1 MAFSPQ
7 ATCELQKQSFA
18 PGAGEVIVFRVGEY
32 WQCDWCT
39 AQEGC
44 PGAGTIIPTTI
55 LPRCYDTEENDYAT
69 GYTIVEP
76 GVCMEYAEEPRT
88 CTPDKP
94 VLQEANPVLVSTGTK
109 VETATD
115 FSTADGLLQVG
126 RHYRSDYG
134 LDRTGVSI
142 VYETLGIGWRSSFGW
157 QLQLRQGFR
166 FFPWFQITDP
176 NGSTYFYQLNSS
188 IGTVTSRGTH
198 SELYTVELDE
208 PVNHPV
214 RFDGGTFHLT
224 MPDNTRVTFEL
235 FKLSGSSTYT
245 EGRVTQ
251 IRKPS
256 GYTQTFSYQTESAR
270 ILSSVTDSFGR
281 ELRFTWK
288 EVTVPGQSYST
299 PKAIERIDL
308 PDGTSLHYSYGQF
321 NPDDPYRDVADKLLK
336 VERKAA
342 DDMVLDSTTYHYEDT
357 RLRHALTGITGHDS
371 VRYATFTYDENGRVT
386 VSEHAGSAERTTFSY
401 AETGNDL
408 YRTTVT
414 NALGKTASYNF
425 RDVGIFRIEEIE
437 GEASANCAAS
447 ERLFGYDAAA
457 PSTFVET
464 TDEEGR
470 ITKYER
476 DDRGRPTKITRAF
489 GTADEHVTEIAWAAG
504 HNGALQI
511 RTPNLQTDYTYDA
524 YGLLTETTRTDTTSH
539 TQPYATS
546 GESRSWSYSYTPEGR
561 LASVDGPLDGTSDTV
576 TFAYDG
582 NFDLS
587 SVTDELGHQTKVLSV
602 NGRGQPTSIEDAN
615 GLRTD
620 LAYDR
625 LGRLSDVTLD
635 PFGLAAR
642 TEIAYD
648 AIGQV
653 TQITRFDG
661 SLLRYT
667 YDEARRLTSV
677 ENGLGERIEFAHDLM
692 GNITGRTIKAADSRI
707 VFAENR
713 TYDELGRLLTSVG
726 AGPRIWRHAYNR
738 LGETTSI
745 TDPRDRSWRY
755 AYDSLGRL
763 IAETDPD
770 NGGIQRAYDG
780 DDNLAL
786 YDDQNGVVTTFLH
799 NGFGEVIEENS
810 PDAGAVVY
818 HRDNRG
824 LITRRTDGRGVVK
837 TYSYDVAGRLTAVS
851 YPGSPDENVTLT
863 YDSTA
868 FDNKGVGRLTGW
880 TDEGGA
886 TGYVYD
892 LLGRV
897 ISETRTIAGHSHTV
911 AYTYDTHG
919 NILTLTYP
927 SGRVVAYER
936 EMEGL
941 VSAVATRAST
951 TSEELVLAA
960 SVAWNPFGEISRI
973 VYGNGLTLNKSF
985 TTNYDLSAMELL
997 EPIDG
1002 YNLFDRVYSYEDTL
1016 NLTRIDD
1023 NLSNRYSE
1031 TYTYDALNRLQ
1042 SADGVHGSRQYG
1054 YDGVGNRTS
1063 RTLVSDGSTTT
1074 EELFRELNSN
1084 RLQTV
1089 NVNGMTA
1096 RSFTYDGA
1104 GNMLTDAGSAGTTGY
1119 SYNHAGRLQSV
1130 TLGGVTTGTYT
1141 YNALGQLVSRT
1152 KQNITPSGTAH
1163 YIHDLNGNLIAETD
1177 GNGNTVREYVW
1188 IEHRGT
1194 KSAPQATGAA
1204 TPLAVVAGVD
1214 TASPAAYL
1222 VHGDHLERPVM
1233 MTAAIRP
1240 PVSHAYIH
1248 WFAAYTPFGTL
1259 QQTMGVID
1267 TDNRFPGQWYQLE
1280 SGLHYNWHRH
1290 YDPTLGRYT
1299 QPDPLGLIDGP
1310 SRYAYAR
1317 NNPTQLLDPKGEFAQ
1332 GVGSALAYGGAII
1345 AGLLIYKH
1353 WLDRNPDLCLIPPGL
1368 PNTNDN
1374 KPGIGH
1380 NGGPPL
1386 NKNDGNENDGDGKP
1400 PTPPGPPVLPSDN
1413 MGGNDTDSNLPQYS
1427 GDLSYS
1433 SKVATQMKKRGWTE
1447 KMVREALITEG
1458 IPATGKNGPA
1468 TRYVHP
1474 TTGNSVIKDN
1484 ATGEIFHVGG
1494 TGYLYD

>member
-1 MAFSPQ
+1 MNAPFCATGFLRKCLTVFCAATLLLQPVAAIAADVTSYTYDEDRTGAFNVGRLTSLSNAS
-7 ATCELQKQSFA
+7 ATIRYDHDENGNVVSQRWEVDGQTYTHTFTYAPNGQLLRRSFADSDAVPSATGTYQYDGAGRLQSIPGLITHISYDANSDPVATTYGNGIVEARAYDPNRRWLMSISAQSGQTGLFEESYTRSDKGLITDVVSNRANGNWHYGYDTVDRLVSATNLDDGLLSQSFA
-18 PGAGEVIVFRVGEY
+18 YDAADNITFNSSVGAYTYPDPSNPRPHAVTQAGGQTYSYDAKGNMVSGGGRTITYDGEDRPVSVTYNGQTTSFVYAPDGKRLKKTTGGQTTLYLGADEEV
-32 WQCDWCT
+32 T
-39 AQEGC
+39 
-44 PGAGTIIPTTI
+44 PAGTHIKHPH
-55 LPRCYDTEENDYAT
+55 
-69 GYTIVEP
+69 
-76 GVCMEYAEEPRT
+76 
-88 CTPDKP
+88 
-94 VLQEANPVLVSTGTK
+94 
-109 VETATD
+109 
-115 FSTADGLLQVG
+115 AD
-126 RHYRSDYG
+126 
-134 LDRTGVSI
+134 
-142 VYETLGIGWRSSFGW
+142 
-157 QLQLRQGFR
+157 
-166 FFPWFQITDP
+166 
-176 NGSTYFYQLNSS
+176 
-188 IGTVTSRGTH
+188 
-198 SELYTVELDE
+198 
-208 PVNHPV
+208 V
-214 RFDGGTFHLT
+214 R
-224 MPDNTRVTFEL
+224 
-235 FKLSGSSTYT
+235 KSGADINWMH
-245 EGRVTQ
+245 RDH
-251 IRKPS
+251 
-256 GYTQTFSYQTESAR
+256 
-270 ILSSVTDSFGR
+270 LSSV
-281 ELRFTWK
+281 
-288 EVTVPGQSYST
+288 
-299 PKAIERIDL
+299 
-308 PDGTSLHYSYGQF
+308 
-321 NPDDPYRDVADKLLK
+321 KL
-336 VERKAA
+336 
-342 DDMVLDSTTYHYEDT
+342 MS
-357 RLRHALTGITGHDS
+357 
-371 VRYATFTYDENGRVT
+371 
-386 VSEHAGSAERTTFSY
+386 
-401 AETGNDL
+401 
-408 YRTTVT
+408 
-414 NALGKTASYNF
+414 
-425 RDVGIFRIEEIE
+425 
-437 GEASANCAAS
+437 
-447 ERLFGYDAAA
+447 DAAGA
-457 PSTFVET
+457 VISENFF
-464 TDEEGR
+464 
-470 ITKYER
+470 
-476 DDRGRPTKITRAF
+476 RP
-489 GTADEHVTEIAWAAG
+489 
-504 HNGALQI
+504 
-511 RTPNLQTDYTYDA
+511 YTYDA

-539 TQPYATS
+539 TQPYATG
-546 GESRSWSYSYTPEGR
+546 GESRSWGYSYTPEGR
-561 LASVDGPLDGTSDTV
+561 LAAVDGPLDGASDTV

-587 SVTDELGHQTKVLSV
+587 SVTDELGHQTKILSV

-635 PFGLAAR
+635 PLGLAAR
-642 TEIAYD
+642 TQIAYD

-653 TQITRFDG
+653 TQITRADG

-667 YDEARRLTSV
+667 YDDARRLTSV
-677 ENGLGERIEFAHDLM
+677 ENGLGERIEFAHDIM

-707 VFAENR
+707 VFAEDR

-745 TDPRDRSWRY
+745 TDPRDKSWSY

-770 NGGIQRAYDG
+770 NGGIQRAYDE
-780 DDNLAL
+780 DDNLAF
-786 YDDQNGVVTTFLH
+786 YDDQNSVVTSFVH
-799 NGFGEVIEENS
+799 NGFGEVIEESS
-810 PDAGAVVY
+810 PDTGAVVY

-824 LITRRTDGRGVVK
+824 LVTRRTDGRGIVK
-837 TYSYDVAGRLTAVS
+837 AYSYDVAGRLTAVS
-851 YPGSPDENVTLT
+851 YPGSPAENVTLT

-868 FDNKGVGRLTGW
+868 FGNNGVGRLTGW
-880 TDEGGA
+880 TDEAGA

-911 AYTYDTHG
+911 AYAYDSNG

-927 SGRVVAYER
+927 SGRIVTFER
-936 EMEGL
+936 DMEGL
-941 VSAVATRAST
+941 VTAVATRAST

-960 SVAWNPFGEISRI
+960 SVGWNPFGEISRI

-1002 YNLFDRVYSYEDTL
+1002 YNLFDRVYTYEDTL
-1016 NLTRIDD
+1016 NLTRIKD

-1042 SADGVHGSRQYG
+1042 SADGIYGSRQYG

-1063 RTLVSDGSTTT
+1063 RTLVSDGISTT

-1096 RSFTYDGA
+1096 RSFTYDGP
-1104 GNMLTDAGSAGTTGY
+1104 GNMLTDAGSAGITGY

-1152 KQNITPSGTAH
+1152 KQNITPSGTVH

-1214 TASPAAYL
+1214 TASPADYL

-1240 PVSHAYIH
+1240 PVSYAYLH

-1310 SRYAYAR
+1310 SRYAYAL
-1317 NNPTQLLDPKGEFAQ
+1317 NDPTQLVDPRGEVIPLVAI
-1332 GVGSALAYGGAII
+1332 GYAIGGAIVGTI
-1345 AGLLIYKH
+1345 IGEYADHLEENSCSCGAPAFDSPLLLDAAAGAAAADGHFKAIPKRFVSGKSSKGSSLLSTGLSKAFPQRLPFRVPTGMRRGKPIYTNVAG
-1353 WLDRNPDLCLIPPGL
+1353 RVGGRLIPFVGF
-1368 PNTNDN
+1368 
-1374 KPGIGH
+1374 GFIGY
-1380 NGGPPL
+1380 
-1386 NKNDGNENDGDGKP
+1386 D
-1400 PTPPGPPVLPSDN
+1400 V
-1413 MGGNDTDSNLPQYS
+1413 YRI
-1427 GDLSYS
+1427 
-1433 SKVATQMKKRGWTE
+1433 SKC
-1447 KMVREALITEG
+1447 L
-1458 IPATGKNGPA
+1458 
-1468 TRYVHP
+1468 
-1474 TTGNSVIKDN
+1474 
-1484 ATGEIFHVGG
+1484 
-1494 TGYLYD
+1494 L